1 MTPVFIS
8 GLISVAVIALL
19 GGMAGIV
26 RTMVTARLDTLQR
39 GLESM
44 LDKVQS
50 LEVRLAVL
58 EDQHR
63 QRTCLRKTDVVA
75 CI

>member
-63 QRTCLRKTDVVA
+63 QRTCLRKTDVVTG
-75 CI
+75 I